1 MQAVLLDAIGHNK
14 LFYVHK
20 TPFPAAH
27 SAIM

>member
-1 MQAVLLDAIGHNK
+1 MQAVLFDAIGHDR

-20 TPFPAAH
+20 ISVPAAH